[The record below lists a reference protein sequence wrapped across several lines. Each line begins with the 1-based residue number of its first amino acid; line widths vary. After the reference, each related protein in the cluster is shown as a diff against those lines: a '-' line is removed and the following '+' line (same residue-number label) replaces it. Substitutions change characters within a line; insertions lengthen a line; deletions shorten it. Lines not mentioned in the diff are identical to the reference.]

1 MPVRYIR
8 VKTDTSALRPVATRS
23 YGNIAILGPILVPAG
38 TATVAPSTANQIVTL
53 TPPGGQ
59 AFPANT
65 TFTLSF
71 GGQNTPPIPVTAPAM
86 DVQTAL
92 GALSSVGSANVRVTG
107 NAGGPY
113 TILFQGTLAQNPGP
127 VTATNP
133 VAAGVTAGTTTVA
146 PNTADQ
152 IVTLAPP
159 SGQAFP
165 PGTAFTLVFGG
176 KTTSPILVTAP
187 SADVQNAFAALSS
200 VGSGNVTVSGNAG
213 GPYTIIFQGTL
224 AQNPGPVT
232 ATNPTPGGLPDT
244 RANFVQ
250 INQPEPFSDAEAVA
264 LRCPGPLGASIQMA
278 FRQSPGPAL
287 IYAVRTAASPQAA
300 DWTSALAAIQAQN
313 VQLVLLAMQ
322 ALDATSGA
330 LNNDGTPQGPI
341 ALLADHVQKVS
352 RAGDGLERMGVA
364 MLTNGVASPVASGKP
379 LLNSLL
385 QIDRM
390 VYIAHKSTED
400 AAAAVAGVIAGYEPQ
415 ISLLLK
421 PVAIDSGVFSPAEIE
436 TISEAL
442 DTSSGSPVGT
452 PETDLT
458 PPQGCG
464 FNWLTQTPLIPGGGF
479 YMGEGYTGDPAHGV
493 KWIDVRRTLDDITF
507 QLKARLITA
516 IGNLRLTR
524 ADLRTMI
531 GLFEAVLIP
540 LQNNNVIDN
549 FQIDV
554 RLLNLLDKDPN
565 TLTDSEKAEIANA
578 RNNRMV
584 SAIVAVVYAGAVH
597 RLNITLKLT
606 SV

>member
-1 MPVRYIR
+1 MSVRYIR

-23 YGNIAILGPILVPAG
+23 YGNIAIIGPILMPAG
-38 TATVAPSTANQIVTL
+38 TATVSPNTAIQVVVL
-53 TPPGGQ
+53 TSLGGQ
-59 AFPANT
+59 PFPANT

-71 GGQNTPPIPVTAPAM
+71 SGQTTPPIPVTASGT

-92 GALSSVGSANVRVTG
+92 GALSSVGPANVKVTG
-107 NAGGPY
+107 NADGPY
-113 TILFQGTLAQNPGP
+113 TIMFQGPLAQNPGA
-127 VTATNP
+127 VTPTNP
-133 VAAGVTAGTTTVA
+133 VAAGAPAGTTTVSA
-146 PNTADQ
+146 SQTVA
-152 IVTLAPP
+152 LAPP
-159 SGQAFP
+159 SGQSFP
-165 PGTAFTLVFGG
+165 PGTAFTLSFGG
-176 KTTSPILVTAP
+176 QTTSPISVTAS
-187 SADVQNAFAALSS
+187 SADVQNALGLLSS
-200 VGSGNVTVSGNAG
+200 VGSANIRVTGTAG
-213 GPYTIIFQGTL
+213 GPYTIIFQNSGTL
-224 AQNPGPVT
+224 T

-244 RANFVQ
+244 SANFVQ
-250 INQPEPFSDAEAVA
+250 INQPEPFSDAESAA
-264 LRCPGPLGASIQMA
+264 FRCPGILGASMQMA

-287 IYAVRTAASPQAA
+287 IYAVRTSASPQAA
-300 DWTSALAAIQAQN
+300 DWTSALAAIQSQN
-313 VQLVLLAMQ
+313 LQLVVLAMQ
-322 ALDATSGA
+322 PLDATSGA

-352 RAGDGLERMGVA
+352 KMGDGLERMGVA
-364 MLTNGVASPVASGKP
+364 MLTNGVANPAPLGKP

-390 VYIAHKSTED
+390 VYVAHKSSED
-400 AAAAVAGVIAGYEPQ
+400 AAAAVAGVIAGYQPQ
-415 ISLLLK
+415 VSILLK
-421 PVAIDSGVFSPAEIE
+421 PVAIDGGVFSPFEIE

-442 DTSSGSPVGT
+442 DTSSGNPVGT

-458 PPQGCG
+458 PPLGCG

-507 QLKARLITA
+507 RLKAQLIFA

-540 LQNNNVIDN
+540 LQNNNVIDR

-554 RLLNLLDKDPN
+554 RLLDLLDKDPN
-565 TLTDSEKAEIANA
+565 TLTDAEKAEIANA
-578 RNNRMV
+578 RNNRQA
-584 SAIVAVVYAGAVH
+584 SAIVAIVYAGAVH

-606 SV
+606 SA